1 MKRILSLTIALALV
15 MSLIP
20 ATFAAGTSLAKK
32 TITFDKETIQRTKVA
47 EDAKHCVFP
56 DTSSNYYKYTW
67 IADETDT
74 YFAPVE
80 NPIRVRFD
88 GSANVTDIDGDG
100 VKEYNGI
107 RLNSVLNDT
116 TNNTEMTIKTKAP
129 KAGRA
134 TYKISYVWGHSYYP
148 NKLTSSF
155 NGTSLG
161 ALSTSRTGI
170 SISAANPFTLETK
183 AFDTLVYTEPDAN
196 GYLTIEL
203 TSEKNVDILLY
214 QIIIE
219 EVETEQ
225 VTFDL
230 SAAAAEKVA
239 CADQTAAGE
248 NKYFSKISGYIKY
261 NDGDDLIIHSD
272 SGATVS
278 SFGEWSI
285 YDGETKLGNVI
296 RFSVRNGS
304 SVKNLYM
311 KAKIPEGIWQ
321 LDVTTGKH
329 PYCGRVR
336 VYIEDKYVG
345 EINDLDSSSAVS
357 SKANV
362 NETSLAPV
370 KVTPDSNG
378 YVTIRFAHLQESATA
393 GYLDFLPFK
402 LEFNNASAAAA
413 YRDVESVSVYADV
426 LGEGGTITSDQIT
439 AGIPENPEVGSP
451 IALKAVPD
459 DGYKFAYWSDSAG
472 RVVHYDAEYSFNAYT
487 NKVVYANFDK
497 TDDTSKTG
505 VEFFD
510 GNHDFL
516 GFVEN
521 DGDDVTFADYK
532 AKAPTPGMT
541 GYTFVGWSVEDDAE
555 INGVVRAVAQYEDDG
570 IVVGNI
576 AIDGADTVVGA
587 KYGQLIDVNV
597 NGKRNSWQWLR
608 DSKMVGYGEN
618 FSFYAFAPATITYST
633 AQMGEQSPLVVIDA
647 LGNDAYMLEYTE
659 GVGEILEAGIVFGTD
674 AKKSVNACYYK
685 ATVKDLK
692 EGHGQFTA
700 KKSTGDASLQTV
712 VRGYIIYRFGDDI
725 CVKYAEL
732 D

>member
-1 MKRILSLTIALALV
+1 M
-15 MSLIP
+15 
-20 ATFAAGTSLAKK
+20 
-32 TITFDKETIQRTKVA
+32 
-47 EDAKHCVFP
+47 
-56 DTSSNYYKYTW
+56 
-67 IADETDT
+67 
-74 YFAPVE
+74 
-80 NPIRVRFD
+80 
-88 GSANVTDIDGDG
+88 TDIDGDG

-248 NKYFSKISGYIKY
+248 NKYFSKISGYMQY
-261 NDGDDLIIHSD
+261 SGGNDIIIHNSTEALVEGFED
-272 SGATVS
+272 RDVYDGSTKLDGATR
-278 SFGEWSI
+278 F
-285 YDGETKLGNVI
+285 NVKTM
-296 RFSVRNGS
+296 SNANGY
-304 SVKNLYM
+304 LYM

-329 PYCGRVR
+329 AFCGRVR

-345 EINDLDSSSAVS
+345 EINDYDSTMTS
-357 SKANV
+357 V
-362 NETSLAPV
+362 NASVNKTSLVPV
-370 KVTPDSNG
+370 KVTPDSDG
-378 YVTIRFAHLQESATA
+378 YITISFSQLEVLNASGELQ
-393 GYLDFLPFK
+393 FIPFK
-402 LEFNNASAAAA
+402 LEFNNASDAAA

-426 LGEGGTITSDQIT
+426 LGEGGTITSDQIA
-439 AGIPENPEVGSP
+439 AGIPANPEVGKL

-459 DGYKFAYWSDSAG
+459 DGYKFAFWSDSAG

-497 TDDTSKTG
+497 IDDTSKTG

-516 GFVEN
+516 GFVED

-532 AKAPTPGMT
+532 ANAPTPGMT
-541 GYTFVGWSVEDDAE
+541 GYTFIGWSIADDTE

-570 IVVGNI
+570 IVVGDITIN
-576 AIDGADTVVGA
+576 GAVAVENA

-597 NGKRNSWQWLR
+597 TGERNSWQWLR
-608 DSKMVGYGEN
+608 DSKMVGYGED
-618 FSFYAFAPATITYST
+618 FSFYAFEPAAITYST
-633 AQMGEQSPLVVIDA
+633 TQMGEQSPLVVIDD
-647 LGNDAYMLEYTE
+647 LGSGAYMLEYTE
-659 GVGEILEAGIVFGTD
+659 GVGEILEAGIVFGTEE
-674 AKKSVNACYYK
+674 KQSVNACYYK